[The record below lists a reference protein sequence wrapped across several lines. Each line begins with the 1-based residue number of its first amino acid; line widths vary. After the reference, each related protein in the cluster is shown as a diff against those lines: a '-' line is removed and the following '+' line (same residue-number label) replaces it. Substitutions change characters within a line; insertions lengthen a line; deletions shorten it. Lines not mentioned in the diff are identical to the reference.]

1 MGKCEFGEHQRVN
14 NSTFCFKTG
23 CFVGCL
29 NMLLELYIQIVYVV
43 TYLLKQLRW
52 QYNIIKASICLEEML
67 KGDIL
72 MDCY

>member
-1 MGKCEFGEHQRVN
+1 
-14 NSTFCFKTG
+14 
-23 CFVGCL
+23 
-29 NMLLELYIQIVYVV
+29 MLLELYIQIVYVV

-72 MDCY
+72 MDCD